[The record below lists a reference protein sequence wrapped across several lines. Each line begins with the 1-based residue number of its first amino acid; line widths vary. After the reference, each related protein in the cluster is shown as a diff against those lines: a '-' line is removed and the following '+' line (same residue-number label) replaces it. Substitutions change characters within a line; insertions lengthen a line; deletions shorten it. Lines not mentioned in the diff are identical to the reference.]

1 MAKASGLGATTLIDD
16 VTGTPQDIS
25 DDVNDFTLNTPRAM
39 QDVTGVE
46 KYAHERLLLLAD
58 GTLQLKGVMNAAANM
73 SHAVLSPVT
82 STSVVRTSKITPTA
96 ATTPYLAMEML
107 FSSYDLTRAAAG
119 ELTWSSTGSLADGTV
134 PTWVNS

>member
-1 MAKASGLGATTLIDD
+1 MSKTSGLGATTLIDD
-16 VTGTPQDIS
+16 VSGTPQDIS
-25 DDVNDFTLNTPRAM
+25 DDVTDFTLNTPRAM

-46 KYAHERLLLLAD
+46 KYAHERLLLLSD
-58 GTLQLKGVMNAAANM
+58 GTLQLKGVFNAAANM
-73 SHAVLSPVT
+73 SHSVLSPVT
-82 STSVVRTSKITPTA
+82 STSIVRTAKVTPTA
-96 ATTPYLAMEML
+96 VATPYLAMEML